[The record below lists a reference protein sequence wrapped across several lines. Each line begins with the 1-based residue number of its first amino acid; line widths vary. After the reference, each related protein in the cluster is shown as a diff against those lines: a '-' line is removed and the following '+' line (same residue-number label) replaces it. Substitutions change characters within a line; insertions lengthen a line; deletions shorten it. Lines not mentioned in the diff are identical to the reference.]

1 MSPMKAMAVRRW
13 RWRRE
18 MQTNPLDWDQPYS
31 WLRAELADLE
41 RARKAS
47 RLLRLRTAVPA
58 WRIRRE
64 TTRLFLRCAARLD
77 AAIPADPAELARC
90 EDRRREM
97 ASARTE
103 DERTWRARGWLMSSE
118 IALGCDGTWRPVAAL
133 LTARLAALA
142 ESVARLRKDG

>member
-47 RLLRLRTAVPA
+47 
-58 WRIRRE
+58 
-64 TTRLFLRCAARLD
+64 
-77 AAIPADPAELARC
+77 
-90 EDRRREM
+90 
-97 ASARTE
+97 
-103 DERTWRARGWLMSSE
+103 
-118 IALGCDGTWRPVAAL
+118 
-133 LTARLAALA
+133 LAALA